1 MPRMWGLDPDQYR
14 NMPVI
19 TDIARKVIATQM
31 VTRSQPGVALRCGA
45 SPDSVGSVMWSIVL
59 ELPHTALSARQR
71 FDVCLAPN
79 RGTESDLV
87 IRTYPEDE
95 TQHARFTGSD
105 RIDEFLPNLSVVPRK
120 EHRCQATPR
129 SQ

>member
-59 ELPHTALSARQR
+59 ELPHTALS
-71 FDVCLAPN
+71 
-79 RGTESDLV
+79 
-87 IRTYPEDE
+87 
-95 TQHARFTGSD
+95 D
-105 RIDEFLPNLSVVPRK
+105 RIDELLPNLSVAPRR